1 MQCTRRA
8 QQALGG
14 ERLFDEV
21 IGAAVADADQR
32 PAAVAGQADGDV
44 PPLGGLPGSLSM
56 PGAMTTGP
64 DGALYVTSEYALLKL
79 HL

>member
-1 MQCTRRA
+1 M
-8 QQALGG
+8 
-14 ERLFDEV
+14 
-21 IGAAVADADQR
+21 
-32 PAAVAGQADGDV
+32 